1 MGTEREQVDAFL
13 KKCDE
18 VMQSKYIMADSK
30 IGELLKCIVSSD
42 LLYAFFRDV
51 TKNFDYGAACEKCMN
66 YVPQGDSRKKLL
78 FPEDPVEKIAF
89 IFCLLADFD
98 SKAIDLG
105 EFLQE
110 YFYEDGSFFA
120 SFYAFSNQVIKPFR
134 NAVRTVFAV
143 GLSRPQEEKALPLE
157 EERALVF
164 RSRLS
169 DGKKVDALLLLNG
182 ALSPAAR
189 KDRSL
194 LAALL
199 AGYLAFAQ
207 AAGWQSEHLPA
218 LSEALSRIKEE
229 L

>member
-105 EFLQE
+105 DFLQE

-143 GLSRPQEEKALPLE
+143 GLSRPHEEGELPLGEEKE
-157 EERALVF
+157 LVF

-169 DGKKVDALLLLNG
+169 DEKKVDALLLLNG
-182 ALSPAAR
+182 ALSPAAK
-189 KDRSL
+189 KDPSL

-199 AGYLAFAQ
+199 AGYLAFAEVS
-207 AAGWQSEHLPA
+207 GWKSEHIPA
-218 LSEALSRIKEE
+218 LARELARIKEE

>member
-18 VMQSKYIMADSK
+18 VMQSKYIMADTK

-51 TKNFDYGAACEKCMN
+51 TKDFDYGAACEKCMH
-66 YVPQGDSRKKLL
+66 YVPKGDSRKKLL
-78 FPEDPVEKIAF
+78 LPEDPVEKIAF

-98 SKAIDLG
+98 SKAIELG

-143 GLSRPQEEKALPLE
+143 GLSCPQEREELPLE

-169 DGKKVDALLLLNG
+169 DEKKVDALLLLNG
-182 ALSPAAR
+182 ALSPAAQ
-189 KDRSL
+189 KDASL

-207 AAGWQSEHLPA
+207 AAGWKSEHLPA
-218 LSEALSRIKEE
+218 LAEALAHIKET